1 MTKQELFFL
10 NIFVSAID
18 CADSSNRLN
27 LHHLWLFFFFGYQGP
42 DCGGRRAME
51 EIERERKNVQRERE
65 RDLQWREKES
75 VL

>member
-27 LHHLWLFFFFGYQGP
+27 LHHLWLFFFGYQGP
-42 DCGGRRAME
+42 DYGGRRAVE
-51 EIERERKNVQRERE
+51 EIERKNVQRKGE
-65 RDLQWREKES
+65 RDVHWREKE
-75 VL
+75 